1 MADETDTGGSEALAA
16 IAGEAAALRTV
27 LGDLDGL
34 SERFGAN
41 LARALAGAV
50 VQGRSLDGVLKQLA
64 LSLSSTLLSQALAP
78 LTGALSG
85 LLGNLLSGTAGSV
98 MPFAAGGV
106 IAAPSY
112 FPLPGG
118 GTGLAGE
125 AGPEAIVP
133 LARGSDG
140 RLGIRGAG
148 GGGNLTVTMNVTT
161 PDAESFRRSEGQL
174 TAMLARAAARGR
186 RGL

>member
-1 MADETDTGGSEALAA
+1 M
-16 IAGEAAALRTV
+16 AGEATALRAV

-64 LSLSSTLLSQALAP
+64 LSLSSSLLNQALAP
-78 LTGALSG
+78 LTGALTG
-85 LLGNLLSGTAGSV
+85 LLGNLLGGAASSV

-106 IAAPSY
+106 IAAPTY

-140 RLGIRGAG
+140 RLGIRGAAG
-148 GGGNLTVTMNVTT
+148 GGTVSVTFNVTT